1 MGVMVSISGP
11 GIPEEQGFWRPV
23 LPHSIVVVLDVV
35 GSNPIAHPIEGCA
48 DQGFSVMTSGSQT
61 CGKALSGAKRC
72 HADPV
77 EDPVEGPLSCGYGHG
92 GVGQNCAGRPRT
104 LCCAGAFQQPQG
116 GRQ

>member
-35 GSNPIAHPIEGCA
+35 GSNPIAHPIEGCP

-61 CGKALSGAKRC
+61 CGKTLSGAKRC

-77 EDPVEGPLSCGYGHG
+77 EGPLSCGYGHD